1 MKLQNY
7 IVPVFVCTN
16 LLAQTEAGSFPKM
29 SFGFTHSTYT
39 SLSFSSMSVK
49 PLFKKENESETT
61 KPAPFRVTEIQYGF
75 GIGVFLWM
83 PLSDY
88 VVFKPKIEGNFT
100 NTCLKHAGS
109 VYATSFDISISHG
122 FAVALDVPNTNGT
135 IHVAKDMSCYL
146 TSKQPYLLIGPKISL
161 KKFDTGYLQKG
172 YQNELNFGAF
182 IGYGIN
188 FEFHGTNYAPEIS
201 YAISTTGQNEYNGSK
216 KVAHTITLALNFF

>member
-7 IVPVFVCTN
+7 ILPLFVGTN
-16 LLAQTEAGSFPKM
+16 LLAQTDNGFFPKI

-39 SLSFSSMSVK
+39 SLSFSSM
-49 PLFKKENESETT
+49 PLNPVLKKEGESPQHE
-61 KPAPFRVTEIQYGF
+61 PFKVTEIQYGF

-83 PLSDY
+83 PLSEY
-88 VVFKPKIEGNFT
+88 IVFKPKIEGTFT
-100 NTCLKHAGS
+100 NTCLKHAGCT
-109 VYATSFDISISHG
+109 YATSFDISISHG
-122 FAVALDVPNTNGT
+122 FAVALEPPNTNGT

-161 KKFDTGYLQKG
+161 KKFDAGYLGKG

-201 YAISTTGQNEYNGSK
+201 YALSTTGQNEYNGSK
-216 KVAHTITLALNFF
+216 KVAHTLTLALNFF

>member
-7 IVPVFVCTN
+7 IFPLFVGTN
-16 LLAQTEAGSFPKM
+16 LLAQTNSGFFPKM
-29 SFGFTHSTYT
+29 SVGFTHSTYT
-39 SLSFSSMSVK
+39 SLSFSSMSLK
-49 PLFKKENESETT
+49 PIFKKEGGNTT
-61 KPAPFRVTEIQYGF
+61 REPFKVTEIQYGF
-75 GIGVFLWM
+75 GIGIFLWM

-88 VVFKPKIEGNFT
+88 VVFKPKVEGTFT
-100 NTCLKHAGS
+100 NTCLKHTGS

-122 FAVALDVPNTNGT
+122 FAVALDAPNTNGT

-146 TSKQPYLLIGPKISL
+146 TSKQPYLLIGPKINL
-161 KKFDTGYLQKG
+161 KKFDAGYLGKG

-201 YAISTTGQNEYNGSK
+201 YALSTTGQNEYNGSK

>member
-7 IVPVFVCTN
+7 ILPLVVGSN
-16 LLAQTEAGSFPKM
+16 LFGQTDQASFPKM

-39 SLSFSSMSVK
+39 SLSFNSLSIK
-49 PLFKKENESETT
+49 PVLKKEAGTNTREHS
-61 KPAPFRVTEIQYGF
+61 KVTEIQYGF
-75 GIGVFLWM
+75 GIGIFLWM
-83 PLSDY
+83 PLSEY
-88 VVFKPKIEGNFT
+88 IVFKPKLEGTFT

-109 VYATSFDISISHG
+109 VYATSFDISLSHG
-122 FAVALDVPNTNGT
+122 FAVSLDAPNTKGT

-146 TSKQPYLLIGPKISL
+146 TSKQPYLLIGPKINL
-161 KKFDTGYLQKG
+161 KKFDAGYIQKG

-216 KVAHTITLALNFF
+216 KVAHTLTLALNFF

>member
-7 IVPVFVCTN
+7 IIPFFVGTN
-16 LLAQTEAGSFPKM
+16 VLAQTDNGFFPKM

-39 SLSFSSMSVK
+39 SVSFNHLSIK
-49 PLFKKENESETT
+49 PAFKKEDGN
-61 KPAPFRVTEIQYGF
+61 APHEPFKVTEIQYGF
-75 GIGVFLWM
+75 GIGTFLWM

-88 VVFKPKIEGNFT
+88 IVFKPKIEGTFT
-100 NTCLKHAGS
+100 NTCLKQAGC

-122 FAVALDVPNTNGT
+122 FAIALDAPNTNGT

-146 TSKQPYLLIGPKISL
+146 TSKQPYLLIGPKINL
-161 KKFDTGYLQKG
+161 KKFDAGYLGKG

-188 FEFHGTNYAPEIS
+188 FEFHGTNYAPEIY
-201 YAISTTGQNEYNGSK
+201 YALSTTGQNEYNGSK

>member
-1 MKLQNY
+1 MQMKLQHY
-7 IVPVFVCTN
+7 IIPLFVGGN
-16 LLAQTEAGSFPKM
+16 LLAQTNEGPFPKM

-39 SLSFSSMSVK
+39 SLSFNSLSIK
-49 PLFKKENESETT
+49 LLQKEAGNHKKEHA
-61 KPAPFRVTEIQYGF
+61 KIIEIQYGF
-75 GIGVFLWM
+75 GIGAFLWM

-88 VVFKPKIEGNFT
+88 VVFKPKLEGAFT

-122 FAVALDVPNTNGT
+122 FAVALDAPDPNGT

-146 TSKQPYLLIGPKISL
+146 TSKQPYLLIGPKINL
-161 KKFDTGYLQKG
+161 KKIDVGYRGKG

-201 YAISTTGQNEYNGSK
+201 YAIYTTGQNEYNGSK
-216 KVAHTITLALNFF
+216 KVAHNISLALNFF